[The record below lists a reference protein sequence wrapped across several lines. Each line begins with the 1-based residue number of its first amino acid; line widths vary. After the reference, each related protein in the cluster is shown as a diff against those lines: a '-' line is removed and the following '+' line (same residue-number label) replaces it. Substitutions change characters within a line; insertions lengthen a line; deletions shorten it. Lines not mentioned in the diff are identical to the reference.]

1 MNLESKKESNLAKKL
16 IKYFVQG
23 LFYIVP
29 IAVTIYVI
37 VYLILLIDGIVN
49 LDIPGLGLLI
59 ILVGVTLIGFIGTYF
74 LAYFKPFDRAI
85 ESTPLIKL
93 IYTSMKDLMNAFV
106 GKKNQFKKPVLVKM
120 GGDFEAE
127 RIGFMTKEDLSDIGI
142 GNDKAAVYF
151 PFSYAISGQVYIV
164 PKKNI
169 SPIDASSSDIMKL
182 IVSGGVTSIE
192 KNKNKHDEKNT
203 F

>member
-1 MNLESKKESNLAKKL
+1 MNLESKKESSLAKKL